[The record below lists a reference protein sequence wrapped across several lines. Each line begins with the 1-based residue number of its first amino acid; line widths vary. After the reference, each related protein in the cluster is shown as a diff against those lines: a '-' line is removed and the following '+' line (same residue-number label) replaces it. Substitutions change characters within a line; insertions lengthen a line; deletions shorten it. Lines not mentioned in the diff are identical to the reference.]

1 MTLEPEVEIV
11 FVRRCL
17 SVEPDII
24 PRMVTGMITSIL
36 CGPQNQVKPMD
47 IFRTAEDILNEKGS
61 EILSIGPDA
70 VIANALTKMA
80 ERNVGAMLVR
90 SGSDFV
96 GIWTERDLMKN
107 ILSEGFDVHTAKI
120 SDYMTRDL
128 VYAQHNDNI
137 YNMADKFLGRRIRH
151 LLIQREG
158 QVIGVLSPGDVMRAG
173 LQQRTEE
180 LEQMRHIV
188 TLEYYDTWRRKKKR
202 GS

>member
-11 FVRRCL
+11 FVRRCM
-17 SVEPDII
+17 SVEPDMN
-24 PRMVTGMITSIL
+24 PRMAAGMITSIL

-61 EILSIGPDA
+61 EIVSIGPDA
-70 VIANALTKMA
+70 VIEKALTLMA
-80 ERNVGAMLVR
+80 ERNVGAILVR
-90 SGSDFV
+90 SGSEYV

-107 ILSEGFDVHTAKI
+107 ILSEGFDVHTAKVG
-120 SDYMTRDL
+120 DYMTRDL
-128 VYAQHNDNI
+128 IYAQHNDII
-137 YNMADKFLGRRIRH
+137 YSMADKFLGRRIRH

-158 QVIGVLSPGDVMRAG
+158 QVIGVLSPGDVLRAG

-188 TLEYYDTWRRKKKR
+188 TLEYYDKWRRKKKR